1 MNQRELRGK
10 LEAMLGDLAGVYMP
24 DADVRES
31 TVEWLVRVAQSAA
44 FGSPVERLERE
55 RCVSALTAIEK
66 VVREPLRLWAKVYR
80 GRSQARAPEH
90 DFFVELG
97 IGDQILAV
105 GASPILSL
113 AIMHASRSL
122 AARADS

>member
-10 LEAMLGDLAGVYMP
+10 LEAMLADLVGAYMP
-24 DADVRES
+24 EADVRES
-31 TVEWLVRVAQSAA
+31 IVEWLVRVAQSAA
-44 FGSPVERLERE
+44 FGDPVERLERE
-55 RCVSALTAIEK
+55 RCLSALTAVEK
-66 VVREPLRLWAKVYR
+66 VVREPLLLWAKIHR
-80 GRSQARAPEH
+80 GRSQVRNPEH
-90 DFFVELG
+90 DFFVEFG
-97 IGDQILAV
+97 IGDEILAV